1 MAESN
6 VIASVD
12 TTGYSYNNALA
23 KTVNRLFKSE
33 VIKYLKQSWNGVN
46 YVELATLA
54 WVDWF
59 DKIRLHSTIG
69 YV

>member
-54 WVDWF
+54 WVVLLTDLVGLRF
-59 DKIRLHSTIG
+59 AII
-69 YV
+69 